1 MKYSVEYATQAV
13 RGLRKMDRSVQK
25 ILLAWIE
32 KNLVDCD
39 DPRSHGRALTAN
51 HKGIWRYRIGEYR
64 VLAEIDDGRIVIL
77 LLHIGHRKEV
87 YK

>member
-13 RGLRKMDRSVQK
+13 RELRKMDRPIQK

-39 DPRSHGRALTAN
+39 DPRSYGRALTAN